1 MVFEGKDE
9 NPHLLRSRGPGLA
22 AIGLDRPGSWAWT
35 QRHHKKTPFKSP
47 TSINLNLFW
56 GMDRCTFNRAHQ
68 EWSCQFKTDS
78 LNWNALHLDW
88 ITSHHVTLLG
98 GPSQEIHVH
107 RRVRVLILIQPALW
121 TLFDDTIT
129 ISECGPIHLNRRG
142 EMVKGMVCNR
152 INNINNHDS
161 SCYYLWPCQT
171 KPWLVTKN
179 KVFKSSIATSC

>member
-35 QRHHKKTPFKSP
+35 QRHQKKTPFKSP

-56 GMDRCTFNRAHQ
+56 GM
-68 EWSCQFKTDS
+68 S
-78 LNWNALHLDW
+78 LYLEQGTSAMKLSIQYGFTKLECITPWLD
-88 ITSHHVTLLG
+88 HVTLSHFSSDL
-98 GPSQEIHVH
+98 PRRSTVH

-121 TLFDDTIT
+121 TLIDDTRT
-129 ISECGPIHLNRRG
+129 VSECGPIHLNRRG
-142 EMVKGMVCNR
+142 EMVKGMVYNR

-161 SCYYLWPCQT
+161 SC
-171 KPWLVTKN
+171 
-179 KVFKSSIATSC
+179 